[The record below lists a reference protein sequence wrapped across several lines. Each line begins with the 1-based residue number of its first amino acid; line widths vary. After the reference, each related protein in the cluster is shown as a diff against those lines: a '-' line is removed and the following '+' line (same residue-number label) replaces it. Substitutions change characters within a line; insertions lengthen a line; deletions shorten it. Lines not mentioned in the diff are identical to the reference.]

1 MTGPRSRRPNLSEQ
15 EVAKMR
21 ELEASGKK
29 RTEIAKE
36 MQIHPSCVTRHLG
49 SSRKQE
55 EEPIPQ

>member
-1 MTGPRSRRPNLSEQ
+1 MGPKTRRKNLDET

-21 ELEASGKK
+21 ELEATGKK

-49 SSRKQE
+49 SSRKPKE
-55 EEPIPQ
+55 EEPQPA